1 MMLCFLYNLEF
12 QSLLT
17 TLKEIASTQAILL
30 QENKEIRAQLNDMLE
45 KQMQK
50 LKHSKEKVIIP
61 DKIRVNLHLWMVFSR
76 VNTAR
81 LCQAAHAFLETGKL
95 YLLKVYKI
103 ILISEVIISK
113 F

>member
-30 QENKEIRAQLNDMLE
+30 QENKEIRAQLNDMQE
-45 KQMQK
+45 KQTQK

-61 DKIRVNLHLWMVFSR
+61 DQIRVNFHL
-76 VNTAR
+76 
-81 LCQAAHAFLETGKL
+81 
-95 YLLKVYKI
+95 
-103 ILISEVIISK
+103 
-113 F
+113 